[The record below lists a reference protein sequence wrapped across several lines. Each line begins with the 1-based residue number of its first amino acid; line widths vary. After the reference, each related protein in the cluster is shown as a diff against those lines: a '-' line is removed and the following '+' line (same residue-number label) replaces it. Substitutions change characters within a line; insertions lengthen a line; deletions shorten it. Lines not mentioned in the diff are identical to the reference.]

1 MYLGLKL
8 LKIIITCSIFILL
21 HFPSRLKTKSYVD
34 VSFLSVYKSCQLTPS
49 SRFLSRRRKRNIK
62 LHGGYKTGG
71 FSPEPV
77 VAKFYSG
84 IKPNVTSI
92 LPLLSKENERVTSGV
107 VDLAAIVRLKKQET
121 LFRTNL
127 SSFVSKCLRKGKIS

>member
-1 MYLGLKL
+1 MEYG
-8 LKIIITCSIFILL
+8 I
-21 HFPSRLKTKSYVD
+21 
-34 VSFLSVYKSCQLTPS
+34 
-49 SRFLSRRRKRNIK
+49 
-62 LHGGYKTGG
+62 
-71 FSPEPV
+71 SPEPV